1 MENWGLV
8 SFREDRIMFDE
19 HIASILHKQQ
29 LGETMAHEI
38 AHFCK
43 PFPRFPLLSW
53 TSLRT
58 GFGNYVTCKW
68 WDDLWLNEAMAT
80 WLSYKPFTANYPDW
94 NMVNETVLGYIPPR
108 NLRLSS

>member
-1 MENWGLV
+1 MAVPDFASGAMENWGLV

-19 HIASILHKQQ
+19 KIASIFQKQQ

-43 PFPRFPLLSW
+43 FNSDTIKYKLDNH
-53 TSLRT
+53 T

-80 WLSYKPFTANYPDW
+80 WLSYKPFTAKYPDW
-94 NMVNETVLGYIPPR
+94 NMVEYFLFI
-108 NLRLSS
+108 

>member
-8 SFREDRIMFDE
+8 SFREDRIMFNE

-43 PFPRFPLLSW
+43 LALPMRSR
-53 TSLRT
+53 TSLCDAQ
-58 GFGNYVTCKW
+58 GS
-68 WDDLWLNEAMAT
+68 AT
-80 WLSYKPFTANYPDW
+80 MSRANGGITY
-94 NMVNETVLGYIPPR
+94 G
-108 NLRLSS
+108 